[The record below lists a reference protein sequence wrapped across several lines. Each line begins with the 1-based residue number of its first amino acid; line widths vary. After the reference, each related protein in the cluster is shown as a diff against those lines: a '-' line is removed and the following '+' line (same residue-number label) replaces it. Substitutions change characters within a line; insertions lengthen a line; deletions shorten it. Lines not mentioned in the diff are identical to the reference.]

1 MSAAVSL
8 GEPAHLIVPKELW
21 AKEEQTFCGSA
32 QENEMVKL
40 SQA

>member
-8 GEPAHLIVPKELW
+8 DEPAHLIVPKELW
-21 AKEEQTFCGSA
+21 VWEEQSFYGSA
-32 QENEMVKL
+32 QENEMVRV